1 MLVFQDFPNSEI
13 EKHPVSRGQYPGSG
27 NVGRGFRRN
36 ELDEKQDFMQQ
47 EG

>member
-1 MLVFQDFPNSEI
+1 MLDIRECFNSEI
-13 EKHPVSRGQYPGSG
+13 ENHQVSRGQYPGSG